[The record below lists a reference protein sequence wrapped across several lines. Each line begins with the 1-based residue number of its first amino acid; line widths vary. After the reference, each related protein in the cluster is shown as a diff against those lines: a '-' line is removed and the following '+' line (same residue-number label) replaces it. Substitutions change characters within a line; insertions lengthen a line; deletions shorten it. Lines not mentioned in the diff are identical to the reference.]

1 MVVKFLGKKI
11 VHPKENP
18 GYAYEKRVPDLR
30 WYGAPRMVNPAVIA
44 RSSRV
49 HKIESLSAVGHV
61 RAAAVRVRRW
71 ASC

>member
-30 WYGAPRMVNPAVIA
+30 WYGAPRMVNPALNAIL
-44 RSSRV
+44 R
-49 HKIESLSAVGHV
+49 HV
-61 RAAAVRVRRW
+61 SDTITA
-71 ASC
+71 CL